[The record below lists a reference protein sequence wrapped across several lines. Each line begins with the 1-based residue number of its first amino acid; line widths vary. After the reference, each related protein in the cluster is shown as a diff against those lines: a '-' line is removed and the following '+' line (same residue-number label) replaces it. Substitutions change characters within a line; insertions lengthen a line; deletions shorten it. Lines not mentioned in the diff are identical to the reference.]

1 MVGVIFDFGG
11 HDIGQAGRKEIAKLV
26 SPYKAPNGENVSGVA
41 DLAYRADRG
50 NKSESGGS
58 SGARVNQADRT
69 VQNIYLNGK
78 NG

>member
-41 DLAYRADRG
+41 DLAYRTDRAEQKWTRRIERY
-50 NKSESGGS
+50 KSGSGGS
-58 SGARVNQADRT
+58 SGPKH
-69 VQNIYLNGK
+69 IFEW
-78 NG
+78 